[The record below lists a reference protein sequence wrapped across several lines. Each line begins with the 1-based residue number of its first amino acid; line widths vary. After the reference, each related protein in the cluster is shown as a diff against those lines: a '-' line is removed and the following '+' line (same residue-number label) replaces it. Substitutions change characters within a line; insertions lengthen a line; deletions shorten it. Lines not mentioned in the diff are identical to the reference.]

1 MARLKLHT
9 QLLIAA
15 IVIITAL
22 TGAVL
27 VIVRFTVRS
36 EIRQQA
42 AQGVEASVR
51 AFRNVEMQ
59 RDAELSRTASLLA
72 ELPPLMALMTTEHAP
87 TIQDASDPFWRL
99 AGSDIFALADPG
111 DSVLGFHVKQPGW
124 TAAMAE
130 DHLKKTLEHDPGAAW
145 WYENGQLYRVILS
158 PISIGADPARRQ
170 LGTLAVGYQ
179 VDSTLAD
186 QLATVSGAQIVLAMP
201 DRLVASTLPNTDNI
215 SLQDWVDRSKSAMQ
229 GAPQDVALGSDR
241 YQVASVVI
249 SEDSSVPVRCYV
261 LLSLDRS
268 TESLRNLNRMI
279 FILGVSAV
287 LLATVLLG
295 FVSRTITRPLDNLV
309 SGVRALS
316 AGDYSYSVTPRGS
329 SEVAELASAFSVMRA
344 EILAS
349 HEQRIVTERIAAVGR
364 AASSVSHDLRHYLAA
379 IVANSEFLYDA
390 GDDSSA
396 RREIYEEIKLASGQM
411 TDLLD
416 SLRELVR
423 GDRAISP
430 EHASLE
436 QVVRRATNS
445 VLARPE
451 WRSRDISISATG
463 DMEGVFD
470 PRKMERVFSNLLL
483 NACEAT
489 SHNLG
494 AIRVDIVS
502 DEKRFEIR
510 VIDEGPGIPAAIQNA
525 VFDPFVSV
533 GKPGGTGLGL
543 AIVNKIVRD
552 HDGNVLIEH
561 TSEAGTV
568 ILVALP
574 KVPKNLSTTLE
585 TSIPTE
591 RQV

>member
-1 MARLKLHT
+1 
-9 QLLIAA
+9 
-15 IVIITAL
+15 
-22 TGAVL
+22 
-27 VIVRFTVRS
+27 
-36 EIRQQA
+36 
-42 AQGVEASVR
+42 
-51 AFRNVEMQ
+51 
-59 RDAELSRTASLLA
+59 
-72 ELPPLMALMTTEHAP
+72 
-87 TIQDASDPFWRL
+87 
-99 AGSDIFALADPG
+99 
-111 DSVLGFHVKQPGW
+111 
-124 TAAMAE
+124 
-130 DHLKKTLEHDPGAAW
+130 
-145 WYENGQLYRVILS
+145 
-158 PISIGADPARRQ
+158 
-170 LGTLAVGYQ
+170 
-179 VDSTLAD
+179 
-186 QLATVSGAQIVLAMP
+186 
-201 DRLVASTLPNTDNI
+201 
-215 SLQDWVDRSKSAMQ
+215 
-229 GAPQDVALGSDR
+229 
-241 YQVASVVI
+241 
-249 SEDSSVPVRCYV
+249 
-261 LLSLDRS
+261 
-268 TESLRNLNRMI
+268 
-279 FILGVSAV
+279 
-287 LLATVLLG
+287 
-295 FVSRTITRPLDNLV
+295 
-309 SGVRALS
+309 
-316 AGDYSYSVTPRGS
+316 
-329 SEVAELASAFSVMRA
+329 
-344 EILAS
+344 
-349 HEQRIVTERIAAVGR
+349 
-364 AASSVSHDLRHYLAA
+364 
-379 IVANSEFLYDA
+379 
-390 GDDSSA
+390 
-396 RREIYEEIKLASGQM
+396 
-411 TDLLD
+411 
-416 SLRELVR
+416 LRELVR